1 MENYSDYIVPIY
13 TAENEQSFSGTG
25 FVLNNMLITAGHVPH
40 PGDFIFIKD
49 GDEFILRTIFDL
61 IRIVRPGSV
70 ANDDDPDIAIYHIPG
85 VESPLELATE
95 MPSEKDVLTNICW
108 LETPLGLKQITS
120 ECRLFGNSSTDLKDK
135 TFFQFCPNNRLTHGS
150 SGSPLLIGNKVYG
163 MLVIGTE
170 HYKLTQE
177 GNEALK
183 QSFSEKEIEQYIAI
197 MQHICTAKNAL
208 FIQEQIKLGSNRLSF
223 QT

>member
-13 TAENEQSFSGTG
+13 TADNEQSFSGTG
-25 FVLNNMLITAGHVPH
+25 FVLNDILITAGHVPH
-40 PGDFIFIKD
+40 PGDYIFIKV
-49 GDEFILRTIFDL
+49 GDKFISRAIYDL
-61 IRIVRPGSV
+61 IRIVRPGAV
-70 ANDDDPDIAIYHIPG
+70 ADGDNPDIAIYHIPG

-95 MPSEKDVLTNICW
+95 LPSEKDVLTNICW
-108 LETPLGLKQITS
+108 LKTPLGLKQITS

-170 HYKLTQE
+170 QYKLTQE

-208 FIQEQIKLGSNRLSF
+208 FIQEQIKLGSNRLKF
-223 QT
+223 